1 MRGGKRDVLK
11 VIALVAVTTGVM
23 LWSPGSAAALQGTI
37 CGDYTLP
44 KDAQLSQLGT
54 ALDASGNK
62 IIIIEYYVA
71 GASSVIKIPF
81 DTIGVTCTDLR
92 VRAAV
97 LNMQEFAVEV
107 RQASCKF
114 VGDLLA
120 GRVQLPPDKAAHYDR
135 KFAEEWYR
143 KTCLGTK

>member
-1 MRGGKRDVLK
+1 M
-11 VIALVAVTTGVM
+11 GVM
-23 LWSPGSAAALQGTI
+23 INTPGSAAALQGTI
-37 CGDYTLP
+37 CGDYSLP

-54 ALDASGNK
+54 ALDASGNR
-62 IIIIEYYVA
+62 IITIEYYVA
-71 GASSVIKIPF
+71 GAASVLRIPF